1 MTKDAL
7 RMAMAA
13 LAAPQAKA
21 DDVARCL
28 GITTTTLYEYVNGD
42 GSLKQA
48 GQVVLE
54 KDD

>member
-1 MTKDAL
+1 MVMA
-7 RMAMAA
+7 AMAD
-13 LAAPQAKA
+13 PQAKA
-21 DDVARCL
+21 NEVAKRL

-48 GQVVLE
+48 GQAVLD